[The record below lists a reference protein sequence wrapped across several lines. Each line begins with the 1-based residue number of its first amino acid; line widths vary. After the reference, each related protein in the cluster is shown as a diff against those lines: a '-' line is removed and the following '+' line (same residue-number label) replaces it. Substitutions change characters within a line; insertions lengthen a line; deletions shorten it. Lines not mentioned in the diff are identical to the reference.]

1 MNWFKHAKT
10 VLNSTFGF
18 SFTDE
23 TTEAEFVDQLEAQ
36 AKKRNEA
43 SESRM
48 SEIDSKIDN
57 LNAALIELGEEMGDV
72 MSSVGSLKD
81 KVELIEGS
89 QNEIVSIREDV
100 NSINGRIDE
109 IAKEKA
115 GNSIKAVKTAN
126 GQVAEKGETQK
137 AIEDAK
143 AEGKIEVVFK
153 KPVK

>member
-1 MNWFKHAKT
+1 MNWFKHAKS

-23 TTEAEFVDQLEAQ
+23 TTEAEFIDQLEAQ
-36 AKKRNEA
+36 AKERNEA

-48 SEIDSKIDN
+48 SEIDERIEALQDN
-57 LNAALIELGEEMGDV
+57 LNT
-72 MSSVGSLKD
+72 
-81 KVELIEGS
+81 IEGTLAGLTES
-89 QNEIVSIREDV
+89 LNGVNASIKELQKAQSEFASVNESIET
-100 NSINGRIDE
+100 INGRIDD

-115 GNSIKAVKTAN
+115 SNSIKTVKTAN

-143 AEGKIEVVFK
+143 ANGKVEVVFK